1 MAGAMKS
8 SSQAKSMIEDK
19 SALLENSGKEL
30 FGKDFRDQITD
41 TVKVQKQSKELL
53 FNVFEQQRNNKPFL
67 KGPLQSK
74 FHQRRQSISFK
85 GRSDDSNSRR
95 GFNSYSNAQFKNS
108 GNQNSNLLQKNSTT
122 NTTRTVVISTSV
134 GKKIVL
140 QVKDSS
146 STTGREISALLG
158 QLGKTDK
165 RSEYFSDSQGI
176 SNSISLQ
183 TKTKKRTKG
192 PVINLKELN
201 QYIRFLHWKMESWQ
215 SLKTLRQKTSTCAN

>member
-1 MAGAMKS
+1 M
-8 SSQAKSMIEDK
+8 
-19 SALLENSGKEL
+19 

-41 TVKVQKQSKELL
+41 TVKVQKQSKKLL

-67 KGPLQSK
+67 KGPLKSK

-108 GNQNSNLLQKNSTT
+108 GNQNSKLLQRNSTT
-122 NTTRTVVISTSV
+122 NAIRRVVISTSV

-140 QVKDSS
+140 QFKVSS
-146 STTGREISALLG
+146 STTGREISALPG

-165 RSEYFSDSQGI
+165 RPKQ
-176 SNSISLQ
+176 
-183 TKTKKRTKG
+183 
-192 PVINLKELN
+192 
-201 QYIRFLHWKMESWQ
+201 KMEPKEINFSM
-215 SLKTLRQKTSTCAN
+215 